1 MIEPE
6 HQEIPI
12 SRQCELISLSRASY
26 YYKAGPDSE
35 EQYNLLLTRLIDE
48 QFTKRPFYGSRKMTT
63 WLKRQGHKVNRKRIR
78 RLMQTMGL
86 EAVYPKPNLSKGL
99 KEHKKYPY
107 LLRDVEITRPNQ
119 VWSTDITYIRLRQ
132 GFIYLVAVIDWYSRY
147 VLSWEIST
155 TLDKEFCMKALN
167 RALASGTP
175 EIFNTD
181 QGVQF
186 TSLEFTGR
194 LEDAGIKISMDGRG
208 RALDNVFV
216 ERLWRSVK
224 YEEVYLKD
232 YQDVRI
238 AKDELGS
245 YFQFY
250 NAERPHQSLG
260 DLTPSEVY
268 HKEILNT
275 NTEAGYTIH

>member
-1 MIEPE
+1 MIEPDFR
-6 HQEIPI
+6 EIPV

-26 YYKAGPDSE
+26 YYKPCHDAEEEYNRLLMRLVD
-35 EQYNLLLTRLIDE
+35 EQY
-48 QFTKRPFYGSRKMTT
+48 TKTPFYGSRNMTT
-63 WLKRQGHKVNRKRIR
+63 CLKRQGYKVNRKRIR
-78 RLMQTMGL
+78 RLMKQMGL
-86 EAVYPKPNLSKGL
+86 EAVYPKPNLSKGI

-107 LLRDVEITRPNQ
+107 LLRDVEITRRDQ
-119 VWSTDITYIRLRQ
+119 VWSTDITYIRLKQ

-155 TLDKEFCMKALN
+155 TLDREFCMKALN
-167 RALASGTP
+167 KALESGKP

-194 LEDAGIKISMDGRG
+194 LEAAGIQISMDGRG

-238 AKDELGS
+238 AKDGLRN

-260 DLTPSEVY
+260 NETPSEVY
-268 HKEILNT
+268 YKEFSNT
-275 NTEAGYTIH
+275 KTKAGYTIH

>member
-1 MIEPE
+1 MIEPDC
-6 HQEIPI
+6 QDIPV
-12 SRQCELISLSRASY
+12 SRQCDLISLSRASY
-26 YYKAGPDSE
+26 YYKPCPDAE
-35 EQYNLLLTRLIDE
+35 EEYNRQLMRLIDE
-48 QFTKRPFYGSRKMTT
+48 QYTKTPFYGSRNMTT
-63 WLKRQGHKVNRKRIR
+63 YLKRQGYKVNRKRIR
-78 RLMQTMGL
+78 RLMEQMGL
-86 EAVYPKPNLSKGL
+86 EAVYPKPNLSKST

-107 LLRDVEITRPNQ
+107 LLRDVEVTRRDQ
-119 VWSTDITYIRLRQ
+119 VWSTDITYIRLKH

-167 RALASGTP
+167 RALESGKP

-194 LEDAGIKISMDGRG
+194 LEAAGIQISMDGRG

-224 YEEVYLKD
+224 YEEGYLKD

-238 AKDELGS
+238 AKDGLGN

-250 NAERPHQSLG
+250 NAERPHQSL
-260 DLTPSEVY
+260 DDATPSEVY
-268 HKEILNT
+268 YKEFSNT
-275 NTEAGYTIH
+275 KTEAGYTIH

>member
-1 MIEPE
+1 MIEPDL
-6 HQEIPI
+6 EIPV
-12 SRQCELISLSRASY
+12 SRQCKLIGLSRASY
-26 YYKAGPDSE
+26 YYKPGPDAE
-35 EQYNLLLTRLIDE
+35 EEYNRQLMRLIDE
-48 QFTKRPFYGSRKMTT
+48 QYTKTPFYGSRNMTT
-63 WLKRQGHKVNRKRIR
+63 CLKRQGYKVNRKRIK
-78 RLMQTMGL
+78 RLMGEMGL
-86 EAVYPKPNLSKGL
+86 EAVYPKPNLSKGK

-107 LLRDVEITRPNQ
+107 LLRDVEITRRDQ
-119 VWSTDITYIRLRQ
+119 VWSTDITYIRLKQ

-147 VLSWEIST
+147 VLSWEISPP
-155 TLDKEFCMKALN
+155 LDKDFCMKALN
-167 RALASGTP
+167 RALDLGKP

-194 LEDAGIKISMDGRG
+194 LEDAGIQISMDGRG

-238 AKDELGS
+238 AKDGLLS

-250 NAERPHQSLG
+250 NVERPHQSLG
-260 DLTPSEVY
+260 NETPSEVY
-268 HKEILNT
+268 YKEISNT
-275 NTEAGYTIH
+275 KTKAGYTIH

>member
-1 MIEPE
+1 MIEPDE
-6 HQEIPI
+6 QEIAI
-12 SRQCELISLSRASY
+12 SRQCGLIGLSKASY
-26 YYKAGPDSE
+26 YYKPDPDPE
-35 EQYNLLLTRLIDE
+35 EQYNHLLMRQIDE
-48 QFTKRPFYGSRKMTT
+48 QFTKTPFYGSRKMTAC
-63 WLKRQGHKVNRKRIR
+63 LKRQGHKVNRKRIR
-78 RLMQTMGL
+78 RLMQMMGL
-86 EAVYPKPNLSKGL
+86 ESIYPKPNLSMSM

-107 LLRDVEITRPNQ
+107 LLRDVAVTRPNQ
-119 VWSTDITYIRLRQ
+119 VWSTDITYIRLMQ
-132 GFIYLVAVIDWYSRY
+132 GFIYLVAIIDWYSRY

-167 RALASGTP
+167 RALESGNP

-194 LEDAGIKISMDGRG
+194 LEGAGIKVSMDGRG
-208 RALDNVFV
+208 RALDNIFV

-232 YQDVRI
+232 YQDVRA
-238 AKDELGS
+238 AKDGLGS
-245 YFQFY
+245 YFRFY

-260 DLTPSEVY
+260 DATPSEVY
-268 HKEILNT
+268 YKDCFNLKERQ
-275 NTEAGYTIH
+275 AA